1 MTEAD
6 IRTRRLQQI
15 PVFALR
21 QEVQTLTSLDGME
34 ALVRQRMRQLLRRK
48 PRSVKVAVQ
57 RLTREQLTLLVNACP
72 EIADER
78 IQELF
83 EEYRYGTSPSFSIFL
98 FDTQPGPAKD
108 WEAFR
113 AGFEGAL
120 ETFNQPYE
128 VGLPRI
134 RRVQLNDLV
143 SLPDRP
149 ETHEG
154 TYRFQARLDYV
165 DADENVV
172 STYQTLYGFFWIDT
186 AKGYV
191 IIQARSSEVLGGLQH
206 AMEQAAGILLTP
218 LVISKYLKN
227 ELPFLVPDSFRSG
240 RLYDP
245 DPGTDRFRWL
255 TIADDAA
262 YQKGYNT
269 WEERYPEVR
278 SVRYRE
284 TVGEDKETSL
294 TIRCDQAAFG
304 LAGRLKASE
313 FRAWCLD
320 RLGQLIAVLDGMRAN
335 LPQHLD
341 THPLETVLE
350 LAKYSP
356 EQKEQILKLV
366 AALLTVKQAPY
377 LSEQAVGGSPLD
389 LAAALGALVAVR
401 IHFERPTAECQEE
414 GEFVCPKCKGETF
427 ILARSEAGWQLAC
440 AANKRP
446 DWMGVLPLQC
456 QCEEGHPFSIGEDTL
471 AGQMI
476 LFPSSELLQTMAKV
490 ITRHLPGMSFSPERE
505 GFYVRGPN
513 LVYVRDRQQIATG
526 PGATYIT
533 AIQNIGAITGGTA
546 TVIDIKRLAGPVVVE
561 SSSTT
566 VTPANGAPK

>member
-6 IRTRRLQQI
+6 IRTRQLQQI

-21 QEVQTLTSLDGME
+21 QEVQALTSLDGME
-34 ALVRQRMRQLLRRK
+34 ALLRQRMRQLLRRK

-113 AGFEGAL
+113 AGFEAAL

-227 ELPFLVPDSFRSG
+227 ELGFLDPASFRSG

-278 SVRYRE
+278 SVRYKE

-335 LPQHLD
+335 LPQHLE
-341 THPLETVLE
+341 THSLETVLE

-377 LSEQAVGGSPLD
+377 LSEQAVGGSPLE

-427 ILARSEAGWQLAC
+427 TLARSEAGWQLAC

-446 DWMGVLPLQC
+446 DWTGVLPLQC

-513 LVYVRDRQQIATG
+513 LVYVRDRQQVATG
-526 PGATYIT
+526 PGVTYIT
-533 AIQNIGAITGGTA
+533 AIQNIGAVTGGTA
-546 TVIDIKRLAGPVVVE
+546 TVIDINRLGGSVVVE
-561 SSSTT
+561 SSSTP